1 MSTLKK
7 LKLRG
12 SIDNFNHLKQ
22 AHNRIYRAR
31 LLPYFGTF
39 LSPLMQFY
47 LLFSCLFP
55 LLQFIYYACAYLDL
69 PEDKNCK
76 IEDKD
81 CKRGDK

>member
-1 MSTLKK
+1 MSTLNK
-7 LKLRG
+7 LKLRR
-12 SIDNFNHLKQ
+12 SIDNFNDLKQ

-31 LLPYFGTF
+31 LLPYFACNFISSFPIYF
-39 LSPLMQFY
+39 LFCDLSTTL
-47 LLFSCLFP
+47 
-55 LLQFIYYACAYLDL
+55 CAYLDL